1 MLMSCLCNSGKR
13 NISSHLSIVGRSL
26 NSFMS
31 SYDNFLV
38 IGHLNSE
45 INEMAMSKFCE
56 TNNLPNL
63 VKDPTCYKNPSTPTC
78 IDKIP

>member
-1 MLMSCLCNSGKR
+1 M
-13 NISSHLSIVGRSL
+13 II
-26 NSFMS
+26 
-31 SYDNFLV
+31 FLV

-56 TNNLPNL
+56 TSNLPNL